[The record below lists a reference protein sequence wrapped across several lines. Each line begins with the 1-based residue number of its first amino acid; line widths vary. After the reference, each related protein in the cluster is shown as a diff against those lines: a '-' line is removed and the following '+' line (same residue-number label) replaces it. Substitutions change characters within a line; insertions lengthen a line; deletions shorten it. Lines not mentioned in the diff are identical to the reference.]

1 MKTYV
6 VIPTYNE
13 AKTIGWLVR
22 KIKETA
28 VKDVV
33 VVDDGSIDATYKIA
47 RENGAVV
54 LRNERNLGKGTSLK
68 TGFDYCLAKNCNAV
82 ITMDGDG
89 QHSPEEIPRLIDF
102 AESSKADIVVGNRM
116 HHPQGMPYLR
126 FLTNK
131 FMSVVISS
139 LLDQSIPD
147 TQCGLRLLKKEVLKN
162 IRLKSANFEIESEI
176 LVQAVRKGFA
186 VQSLPI
192 KAIYHPDIESQI
204 NPVIDTLRFFKFIM
218 KTVMRW

>member
-1 MKTYV
+1 MKIYV

-47 RENGAVV
+47 RESGAVV
-54 LRNERNLGKGTSLK
+54 LRNKRNLGKGTSLK
-68 TGFDYCLAKNCNAV
+68 TGFDYCLAENCNAV

-139 LLDQSIPD
+139 LLGQSIPD
-147 TQCGLRLLKKEVLKN
+147 TQCGLRLLKKGVLEN
-162 IRLKSANFEIESEI
+162 IRLKSTNFEIESEI
-176 LVQAVRKGFA
+176 LIQAVRKGFT

-192 KAIYHPDIESQI
+192 RAIYHPDIESQI

-218 KTVMRW
+218 KAVMRW